1 MGRAPWLGMEQME
14 GENGVETWFRSRN
27 QIWHFGPLTYIHRFA
42 CQIMGLEFEY
52 GLRKVLDIQDHSAYG
67 LASIMCL

>member
-1 MGRAPWLGMEQME
+1 
-14 GENGVETWFRSRN
+14 
-27 QIWHFGPLTYIHRFA
+27 
-42 CQIMGLEFEY
+42 MGLEFEY